1 MELEKETL
9 ITTYKA
15 TGRSLLNYACPIF
28 TPGLSDTNWDS
39 LQTAQNNALRTATG
53 CVKMTEVGHL
63 HHETKVMPVKEH
75 SYMLSQQHLLAM
87 THPSHPNS
95 CNLNHRP
102 PRQMRQTLTS
112 KFGSKIRDLNLQ
124 NIEEDQ
130 AKSQLRYHQTEIH
143 TRCVQETIEAFQAN
157 KVLQTCPPPINQD
170 EKNLPRPTRS
180 TLSQIRSG
188 YSSYLNSYLHRINPT
203 KYQEN
208 CPKCNSSIHN
218 SQHLFNCPANPT
230 DLTVTS
236 LWENPVEAA
245 TFLGLETKNG
255 PGDLDDND

>member
-1 MELEKETL
+1 MAGARVDFVVVVLEGHPD
-9 ITTYKA
+9 
-15 TGRSLLNYACPIF
+15 GRHPLLHSLVRIARIIDV
-28 TPGLSDTNWDS
+28 S
-39 LQTAQNNALRTATG
+39 
-53 CVKMTEVGHL
+53 
-63 HHETKVMPVKEH
+63 
-75 SYMLSQQHLLAM
+75 
-87 THPSHPNS
+87 
-95 CNLNHRP
+95 
-102 PRQMRQTLTS
+102 
-112 KFGSKIRDLNLQ
+112 
-124 NIEEDQ
+124 
-130 AKSQLRYHQTEIH
+130 
-143 TRCVQETIEAFQAN
+143 
-157 KVLQTCPPPINQD
+157 